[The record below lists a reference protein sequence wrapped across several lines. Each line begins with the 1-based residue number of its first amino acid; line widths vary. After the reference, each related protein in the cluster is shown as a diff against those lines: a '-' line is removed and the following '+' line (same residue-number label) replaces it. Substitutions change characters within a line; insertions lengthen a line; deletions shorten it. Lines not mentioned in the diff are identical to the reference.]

1 MKYKTD
7 FLDFLSHSD
16 THREEEQEAA
26 RDSHRKGKRTAGR
39 SERGAAAKRH
49 GQRPALQH
57 YTAFEATFEVVPL
70 GDDWSAL
77 PASQSHNYYMHPH
90 FERERSKQRA
100 IRMSKT
106 IACLH
111 YGDDTWQA
119 DATHRMVTDNS
130 IAAAARDG
138 FDIASLRGLT
148 LILIGRRNNVIKT
161 GYKVPGSQRGRA
173 A

>member
-1 MKYKTD
+1 MKVTTD
-7 FLDFLSHSD
+7 FLDFLSYADDRREAEQD
-16 THREEEQEAA
+16 TTRISHRRGKSSAA
-26 RDSHRKGKRTAGR
+26 RTA
-39 SERGAAAKRH
+39 RGAAARKH
-49 GQRPALQH
+49 GHRSSLRSYAEV
-57 YTAFEATFEVVPL
+57 EANFEVVPL

-77 PASQSHNYYMHPH
+77 PSSQSHNYYMHPH

-106 IACLH
+106 IACLY

-119 DATHRMVTDNS
+119 EATHRMVTDDS

-138 FDIASLRGLT
+138 FDISSLRGLT

>member
-1 MKYKTD
+1 MKVTTD
-7 FLDFLSHSD
+7 FLDFLSYSD
-16 THREEEQEAA
+16 ARSEAE
-26 RDSHRKGKRTAGR
+26 HETKRTSRRRGKGSAGR
-39 SERGAAAKRH
+39 PAKGAAAKKK
-49 GQRPALQH
+49 GQRPTLRS
-57 YTAFEATFEVVPL
+57 YSEFEADFKVIAL

-77 PASQSHNYYMHPH
+77 PSSQSHNYYMHPH

-111 YGDDTWQA
+111 YGEDTWQA
-119 DATHRMVTDNS
+119 EATHRMVTDDS

-138 FDIASLRGLT
+138 FDISSLRGLT

>member
-1 MKYKTD
+1 
-7 FLDFLSHSD
+7 
-16 THREEEQEAA
+16 
-26 RDSHRKGKRTAGR
+26 
-39 SERGAAAKRH
+39 
-49 GQRPALQH
+49 
-57 YTAFEATFEVVPL
+57 
-70 GDDWSAL
+70 
-77 PASQSHNYYMHPH
+77 MHPH

-119 DATHRMVTDNS
+119 EATHRMVTDDS

-138 FDIASLRGLT
+138 FDISSLRGLT

>member
-1 MKYKTD
+1 MKVTTD
-7 FLDFLSHSD
+7 FLDFLSYADARSEAEHD
-16 THREEEQEAA
+16 TTRSSY
-26 RDSHRKGKRTAGR
+26 RRGKGNAGR
-39 SERGAAAKRH
+39 PARGAAANKN
-49 GQRPALQH
+49 GQRPTLRS
-57 YTAFEATFEVVPL
+57 YNEFEADFDVVPL

-77 PASQSHNYYMHPH
+77 PSSQSNNYYMHPH

-119 DATHRMVTDNS
+119 EATHRMVTDDS

-138 FDIASLRGLT
+138 FDISSLRGLT
-148 LILIGRRNNVIKT
+148 LILIGRRNNIIKT

>member
-1 MKYKTD
+1 MKVTTD
-7 FLDFLSHSD
+7 FLDFLSFSD
-16 THREEEQEAA
+16 ARRDEEPDAS
-26 RDSHRKGKRTAGR
+26 RDSQRKGKRTDGR
-39 SERGAAAKRH
+39 RVRGASAKKH
-49 GQRPALQH
+49 GQRPALRD
-57 YTAFEATFEVVPL
+57 YTAFEASFEVVPL

-77 PASQSHNYYMHPH
+77 PGTQSHNYYLHPH

-119 DATHRMVTDNS
+119 EATHRMVTDNS

-138 FDIASLRGLT
+138 FDISSLRGLT
-148 LILIGRRNNVIKT
+148 LILIGRRSNVIKT